1 MIHLLRILILLW
13 FIADGS
19 LLLHSQ
25 YPEQISGTNKKATK
39 LFHSALE
46 AYQLRNYESAILDLT
61 KAIALDSSFTEVYIL
76 LGDIHSETGHY
87 PEAIAAYSRALE
99 LKPEELR
106 NLYLIT
112 ANLELMTGDYQDA
125 KNHYLKFL
133 AFSKIPSDK
142 RFKAEQG
149 INSCEFA
156 LEWVSHPV
164 PFDPVNLGDSINTRF
179 DEYINGI
186 TSDGELLFF
195 TRKRAK
201 DSLTLNHSNPYEED
215 FFVAIRNDNGWNM
228 AREMGPPVNTHGN
241 EGALCISPDGQ
252 RIFFAACHREDG
264 LGSCDLYQS
273 HRDGGHWSEPEN
285 LGPVVNSGAWDSQPS
300 FSSDGKTLYFAS
312 KRPGGKG
319 SSDIWMTSLQ
329 PDGSWSIPENLGD
342 SVNTKF
348 EEMAPFIHPDNQTLY
363 FASRGHPGLG
373 GLDLYQTK
381 KDSSGRWKTPVN
393 LGYPLNTCAD
403 EITLLVN
410 TKGDLAY
417 ISSDKLGGKGRQ
429 DIYSFVLYPAVRPI
443 PCTYFKGKV
452 FDAQTRRKLEARFIL
467 TDLNKQQV
475 VAESFSDPSTG
486 EFLLVLPT
494 DRNYAL
500 NVSCKGYL
508 FYSEHFALS
517 GIHSIDRP
525 FLKDIPL
532 KPIRIGESVI
542 LKNIFFD
549 TDRYELK
556 PTSISEL
563 TKLLELLQKNPNLKV
578 EISGHT
584 DNQGSAEYNIVL
596 SQNRARAVFDY
607 LTSNGISPSRLTFSG
622 YGLSRHI
629 DSNDTPE
636 GRANNRRT
644 EFRVT
649 GL

>member
-1 MIHLLRILILLW
+1 
-13 FIADGS
+13 
-19 LLLHSQ
+19 
-25 YPEQISGTNKKATK
+25 
-39 LFHSALE
+39 
-46 AYQLRNYESAILDLT
+46 
-61 KAIALDSSFTEVYIL
+61 
-76 LGDIHSETGHY
+76 
-87 PEAIAAYSRALE
+87 
-99 LKPEELR
+99 
-106 NLYLIT
+106 
-112 ANLELMTGDYQDA
+112 
-125 KNHYLKFL
+125 
-133 AFSKIPSDK
+133 
-142 RFKAEQG
+142 
-149 INSCEFA
+149 
-156 LEWVSHPV
+156 
-164 PFDPVNLGDSINTRF
+164 
-179 DEYINGI
+179 
-186 TSDGELLFF
+186 
-195 TRKRAK
+195 
-201 DSLTLNHSNPYEED
+201 
-215 FFVAIRNDNGWNM
+215 
-228 AREMGPPVNTHGN
+228 
-241 EGALCISPDGQ
+241 
-252 RIFFAACHREDG
+252 
-264 LGSCDLYQS
+264 
-273 HRDGGHWSEPEN
+273 
-285 LGPVVNSGAWDSQPS
+285 
-300 FSSDGKTLYFAS
+300 
-312 KRPGGKG
+312 
-319 SSDIWMTSLQ
+319 MTSLQ

-622 YGLSRHI
+622 YGLSRPI